1 MPNTTINNIINCV
14 NSGVRRAVK
23 DFINL
28 AGDAELSW
36 GPEYFI
42 TANIARELKK
52 LDSAKIVLEEKMGDS
67 FSPKGRQPS
76 WFSRNNR
83 FDIVVRKGN
92 TKPAAAIEVKNRVY
106 SISPQITKDI
116 KRLSGAVN
124 RKAKDEAPFRYGI
137 FAFYTV
143 FEDSEFKRKTALE
156 AVNDLY
162 KSLETRF
169 EDECE
174 DATVSNM
181 FIKPTRYHEFSEMTW
196 GGGCIFFTAS
206 RFY

>member
-1 MPNTTINNIINCV
+1 MPNTTLNNIINCV

-23 DFINL
+23 DYINL

-52 LDSAKIVLEEKMGDS
+52 LDSAQIVLEEKMGDS
-67 FSPKGRQPS
+67 FSPKGRRPL
-76 WFSRNNR
+76 WFAPKNR

-92 TKPAAAIEVKNRVY
+92 TNPAAAIEVKHRVY

-124 RKAKDEAPFRYGI
+124 RKAKDEAPFKYGI
-137 FAFYTV
+137 FAFYTI
-143 FEDSEFKRKTALE
+143 FEDSEFKRKTAVE
-156 AVNDLY
+156 AVKDLY
-162 KSLETRF
+162 KRLESKF
-169 EDECE
+169 EDESG
-174 DATVSNM
+174 DASVSNR
-181 FIKPTRYHEFSEMTW
+181 FIKPKRYHDFPGMTW
-196 GGGCIFFTAS
+196 GGGCIFFCAP
-206 RFY
+206 